1 MTPAL
6 SRFRKANNH
15 EIVRLGLS
23 AFFFRWGD
31 SMNTV
36 SMPRRHPGRDSL
48 VTAAEIAERW
58 QVHRD
63 TVYRIPESELPSVK
77 LGPKTRRYRWADVVA
92 YEAACLMGGT

>member
-1 MTPAL
+1 
-6 SRFRKANNH
+6 
-15 EIVRLGLS
+15 
-23 AFFFRWGD
+23 
-31 SMNTV
+31 MNYVPT
-36 SMPRRHPGRDSL
+36 MPRQHSGRDSL

-77 LGPKTRRYRWADVVA
+77 LGPKTRRYRWTDVVA

>member
-1 MTPAL
+1 M
-6 SRFRKANNH
+6 
-15 EIVRLGLS
+15 
-23 AFFFRWGD
+23 
-31 SMNTV
+31 
-36 SMPRRHPGRDSL
+36 

-77 LGPKTRRYRWADVVA
+77 LGPKTRRYRWTDVVA